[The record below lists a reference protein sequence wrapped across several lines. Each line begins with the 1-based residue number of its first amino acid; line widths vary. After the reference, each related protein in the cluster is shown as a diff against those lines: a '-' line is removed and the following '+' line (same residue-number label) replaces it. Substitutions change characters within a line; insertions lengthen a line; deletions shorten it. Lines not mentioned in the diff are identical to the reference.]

1 MAGIQELL
9 NNPES
14 AGVWRVVPEQSTIG
28 FKSKS
33 MWGLVPVKGRF
44 KEFSGDGQITN
55 GQTVFGRIDI
65 KAASLDTRMRKRDED
80 LRSEKFFDVEKFPDI
95 SVVIT
100 SAEAIEGDTVDL
112 RTQLTVRDTTAPLP
126 LRAKVAVLDDGAVR
140 LTAQATIDRKDFG
153 VEGNLMGMVVDK
165 VTISGDVVLRR
176 AAG

>member
-140 LTAQATIDRKDFG
+140 LTAQATIDRNDFG